1 MESAKD
7 VGKNVEVNIY
17 QEAIESIN
25 FNATKAYSDTCYC
38 LATKG
43 SMMKIEQEIKDKTDV
58 LQPLVDRD
66 EAKPV
71 LHENVMKQFGKCP
84 VCNSSVAIQFHSD
97 FCGKCGNRLKWRGE
111 EK

>member
-7 VGKNVEVNIY
+7 VGMNVSKTREAWEVVKKQTDNTSRLY
-17 QEAIESIN
+17 ASSSFEVIE
-25 FNATKAYSDTCYC
+25 
-38 LATKG
+38 
-43 SMMKIEQEIKDKTDV
+43 E
-58 LQPLVDRD
+58 LVIRD
-66 EAKPV
+66 EHKSV

-84 VCNSSVAIQFHSD
+84 VCYSSVAIQFHSD

>member
-7 VGKNVEVNIY
+7 VGKNMSKAREAWEVVKNQTSNMSRLYSSDSFKVVE
-17 QEAIESIN
+17 E
-25 FNATKAYSDTCYC
+25 
-38 LATKG
+38 
-43 SMMKIEQEIKDKTDV
+43 
-58 LQPLVDRD
+58 LVDRD
-66 EAKPV
+66 EHKPV

-111 EK
+111 TI